1 MEKNNKYD
9 ADLYLRLSREDG
21 DKAESDSIVNQ
32 RDLLLAFLSSHP
44 EIRLHK
50 VRVDDG
56 YSGVD
61 YNRPD
66 FQKMMESVK
75 NKEINCIIV
84 KDFSRLGRNF
94 IETGKYI
101 ERIFPFM
108 GVRFISVNDDYDS
121 TRSRT
126 ISDSLTVS
134 VKNLINDAYCRDIS
148 SKIRSH
154 LEIKRKKGQC
164 IAPFAAYGY
173 QKDEK
178 NKNQLVVDE
187 ESAAVV
193 REIFKRKLEGFSAQ
207 AIADW
212 LNRQDILSPMEYKLS
227 KGSHYSSTFKRKDR
241 AQWTA
246 VAVFRILKNP
256 VYIGTLVQGKRSTPN
271 YKVKKLFDVPKE
283 QWVSIP
289 DSHEAI
295 ISRATFERVTE
306 LLLAD
311 TRTAPSQN
319 CIYPLSGLVY
329 CGDCGRSMVR
339 KNNSRAEKPYIYY
352 VCSGHKNREGCKT
365 SHSIRD
371 AALEGAVLIALKE
384 HITAILNIED
394 TLKRIAEL
402 PYTSREVKKA
412 EAKIQVR
419 QQEIEKYQRYRMKLH
434 EDYTDGLL
442 SREDYIAFGKR
453 YDTKK
458 KEAEEAVQ
466 HLKAEIENLVNGNT
480 GEQQWISHFKEY
492 QNIDG
497 LTRKLTVAL
506 IDRIEVYEKKR
517 IRICFKFQ
525 MEYNSAKLLAQEV
538 GQAKDVEGLREV
550 QAGKNLS
557 VEREKDSSGEGISTQ
572 RGKSNGEVIAV
583 KAAIPEGRC

>member
-1 MEKNNKYD
+1 METNNKLYD

-21 DKAESDSIVNQ
+21 DKVESDSIANQ

-44 EIRLHK
+44 EIQLHT

-66 FQKMMESVK
+66 FQRMMESVK

-121 TRSRT
+121 VRPRT
-126 ISDSLTVS
+126 SSDSLIVP

-148 SKIRSH
+148 IKIRSH
-154 LEIKRKKGQC
+154 LEIKRRKGQC
-164 IAPFAAYGY
+164 IAPFAVYGY
-173 QKDEK
+173 RKDER

-187 ESAAVV
+187 EAAAIVQ
-193 REIFKRKLEGFSAQ
+193 EIFKRKLDGYSAQ

-212 LNRQDILSPMEYKLS
+212 LNGQEILSPMEYKLS
-227 KGSHYSSTFKRKDR
+227 KGSRYSNTFKRKDVAR
-241 AQWTA
+241 WTA

-283 QWVSIP
+283 QWVSVP
-289 DSHEAI
+289 NSHEAI
-295 ISRATFERVTE
+295 VSKETFEGVAA

-311 TRTAPSQN
+311 TRTAPSMD
-319 CIYPLSGLVY
+319 CVYPLSGLVY
-329 CGDCGRSMVR
+329 CGDCGRSMIR

-352 VCSGHKNREGCKT
+352 VCSGHKNHEGCKS

-371 AALEGAVLIALKE
+371 QALEGVVLATLKE
-384 HITAILNIED
+384 HIAAVLDVVD
-394 TLKRIAEL
+394 TLERIAEL

-412 EAKIQVR
+412 DARIQAKR
-419 QQEIEKYQRYRMKLH
+419 QEIEKYQRYKMKLH

-442 SREDYIAFGKR
+442 SREDYMAFGKR
-453 YDTKK
+453 YDLKITG
-458 KEAEEAVQ
+458 AEEAVR
-466 HLKAEIENLVNGNT
+466 LLEEEIEKLVSGNT
-480 GEQQWISHFKEY
+480 GEQQWISYFKEY
-492 QNIDG
+492 QNIDC
-497 LTRKLTVAL
+497 LTRKLVVAL
-506 IDRIEVYEKKR
+506 VERVEVYEGKKIH
-517 IRICFKFQ
+517 IRFKFQ
-525 MEYNSAKLLAQEV
+525 MEYDNAVMFLQDAAQADKIKFSEDGTV
-538 GQAKDVEGLREV
+538 AIKAGTLERGQ
-550 QAGKNLS
+550 
-557 VEREKDSSGEGISTQ
+557 
-572 RGKSNGEVIAV
+572 
-583 KAAIPEGRC
+583 

>member
-1 MEKNNKYD
+1 MEISNKYD

-21 DKAESDSIVNQ
+21 DKAESDSIANQ
-32 RDLLLAFLSSHP
+32 RDLLLTFLSSHP

-121 TRSRT
+121 IRSRT
-126 ISDSLTVS
+126 VSDSLIVP

-148 SKIRSH
+148 IKIRSH
-154 LEIKRKKGQC
+154 LEVKRKKGQC

-173 QKDEK
+173 RKDEK
-178 NKNQLVVDE
+178 NRNQLVVDE
-187 ESAAVV
+187 ESAAIVQ
-193 REIFKRKLEGFSAQ
+193 EIFKRKLDGFSAQ

-212 LNRQDILSPMEYKLS
+212 LNGQDILSPMEYKLS

-289 DSHEAI
+289 DCHEAI
-295 ISRATFERVTE
+295 INRATFERVTE

-339 KNNSRAEKPYIYY
+339 KNNSCAEKPYIYY
-352 VCSGHKNREGCKT
+352 VCSGHKNREGCRA

-371 AALEGAVLIALKE
+371 QALEGAVLAALKE
-384 HITAILNIED
+384 HIAAVLNIED

-412 EAKIQVR
+412 DAKIQTR
-419 QQEIEKYQRYRMKLH
+419 QQEIEKYQRYKMKLH

-453 YDTKK
+453 YDTKRK
-458 KEAEEAVQ
+458 DAEEAIQ
-466 HLKAEIENLVNGNT
+466 HLKAEIENLANENT
-480 GEQQWISHFKEY
+480 GEQQWISYFKEY
-492 QNIDG
+492 RNIDG
-497 LTRKLTVAL
+497 LTRKLTIAL
-506 IDRIEVYEKKR
+506 IERIEVYEKKR
-517 IRICFKFQ
+517 IHICFKFQ
-525 MEYNSAKLLAQEV
+525 MEYNNAKLLAQEV
-538 GQAKDVEGLREV
+538 GQAKDVDGLREV